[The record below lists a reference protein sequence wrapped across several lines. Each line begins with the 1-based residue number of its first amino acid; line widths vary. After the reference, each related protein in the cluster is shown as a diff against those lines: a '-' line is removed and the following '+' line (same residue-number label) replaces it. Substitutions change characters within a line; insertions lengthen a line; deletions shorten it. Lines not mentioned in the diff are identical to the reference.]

1 MSKHQHAK
9 PILCTTSVMSDTS
22 GISGDTLRKMT
33 LENIFRREI
42 HWCKMPNSERI
53 LWNHDLVIDA
63 IIHGSD
69 SSKHQM
75 AIEKFKSSMPS
86 SDDYQPKTL
95 G

>member
-1 MSKHQHAK
+1 MSKHQPTK

-22 GISGDTLRKMT
+22 GLSGDTLRKLK

-42 HWCKMPNSERI
+42 HWTFMPNSARI

-69 SSKHQM
+69 SSKHQR
-75 AIEKFKSSMPS
+75 AIEKFKGGLPS
-86 SDDYQPKTL
+86 SDDYQPS
-95 G
+95 GA